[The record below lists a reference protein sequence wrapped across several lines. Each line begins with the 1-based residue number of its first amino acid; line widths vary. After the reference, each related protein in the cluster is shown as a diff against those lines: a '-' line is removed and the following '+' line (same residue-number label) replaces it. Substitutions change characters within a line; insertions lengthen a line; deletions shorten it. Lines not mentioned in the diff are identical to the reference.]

1 MTAIEEFVVDKMS
14 SYLVGGMRP
23 ETAAHF
29 TRGELL
35 AIYKGNHYSR
45 EPSGAMRPTPPP
57 EALGIDQA
65 MRKADAALMEILK
78 CCAEDAMKE
87 PPLNT
92 ETKNEKKTPAA
103 PENAPRPRY
112 EGLAAIRE
120 ILTAG
125 ANVIGAFPSGA
136 FIAKGEDFHAAFTA
150 DTETI
155 KALMSGNGDK
165 QGRAKGQR
173 IDRFRFCPA
182 PAGLLCLD
190 IDRGHENEKDG
201 LAEFYAMFEKEGTPR
216 AALPSMFLDIG
227 AGTFPVY
234 TSTPRGGYH
243 LYFKYS
249 GPEIK
254 KCLLA
259 PNVEIFHSN
268 SYLTA
273 PGSVK
278 EGKPYVL
285 HGRIADAPALP
296 PIIDRRLPKPKTEAK
311 GKAFFTFGNEREKNV
326 PELDQIAAWAEQDKT
341 YSGKNELCHEIA
353 LRAARAGYNYS
364 ADEVITFLKTY
375 PRTSGHDQIRD
386 AVLSAFR
393 YMGKS

>member
-1 MTAIEEFVVDKMS
+1 MIVTFITDRMS
-14 SYLVGGMRP
+14 AYISGGMRP
-23 ETAAHF
+23 ETAARF

-35 AIYKGNHYSR
+35 AIYKGNHQGRDSAGQWR
-45 EPSGAMRPTPPP
+45 VTPPP
-57 EALGIDQA
+57 EAIYIESA
-65 MRKADAALMEILK
+65 MRKADAAIMEILRRS
-78 CCAEDAMKE
+78 AEGAIKE
-87 PPLNT
+87 PSLNAET
-92 ETKNEKKTPAA
+92 ENGKKSPAA
-103 PENAPRPRY
+103 PENAPIPCY
-112 EGLAAIRE
+112 EGIDAIRE
-120 ILTAG
+120 ILAAG
-125 ANVIGAFPSGA
+125 ANVIGVFPSGA
-136 FIAKGEDFHAAFTA
+136 FIAKGEDFHAAFIA
-150 DTETI
+150 DVETI
-155 KALMSGNGDK
+155 KALISGNGDK
-165 QGRAKGQR
+165 QGRARGQR

-216 AALPSMFLDIG
+216 AALPSMFRDIE

-273 PGSVK
+273 PGSMK

-296 PIIDRRLPKPKTEAK
+296 PIIDRRIPKPKTEVK
-311 GKAFFTFGNEREKNV
+311 GKAFFTFGNDREKNV
-326 PELDQIAAWAEQDKT
+326 PELVQIAAWAEQDKT

-364 ADEVITFLKTY
+364 ADEVITFLKSY
-375 PRTSGHDQIRD
+375 PQTSGHNQIRD